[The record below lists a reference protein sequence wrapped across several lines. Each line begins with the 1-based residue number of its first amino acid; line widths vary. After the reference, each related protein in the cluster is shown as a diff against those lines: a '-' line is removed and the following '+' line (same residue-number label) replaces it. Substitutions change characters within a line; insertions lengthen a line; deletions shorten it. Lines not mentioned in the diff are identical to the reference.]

1 MNKKVYK
8 YLYLISILMICAFV
22 ILTIVDYS
30 NYNPITTSAPFY
42 ANILLRAV
50 EFVLPAFV
58 FACVGYFIKRK
69 TNR

>member
-1 MNKKVYK
+1 
-8 YLYLISILMICAFV
+8 MICAFV

-42 ANILLRAV
+42 ADILLRTV

-58 FACVGYFIKRK
+58 FACVGYIYQKK
-69 TNR
+69 SK